1 MWSKAKLVSL
11 LCATGVG
18 QLKAKGLLEEF
29 PAQQEKAPRARKGS
43 SLLFSVPHLCVSATS
58 PTSPQRPLLSLHPI
72 STSRYQLSHFQAML
86 YRRN

>member
-1 MWSKAKLVSL
+1 MRSKAKFISL

-18 QLKAKGLLEEF
+18 QLRAQGLPEEF
-29 PAQQEKAPRARKGS
+29 PAQQEKAPRAHEGS

-58 PTSPQRPLLSLHPI
+58 PTSPQSPLLSLRPI
-72 STSRYQLSHFQAML
+72 STSRYQLSRFQAIL